1 MDKIKKTQ
9 KAINERKW
17 CCGTCGKG
25 MDMKE
30 YILDILNKKLEDEIE
45 THELISLYSG
55 DYDIEENIIKIRQA
69 IEWIESI

>member
-1 MDKIKKTQ
+1 
-9 KAINERKW
+9 
-17 CCGTCGKG
+17 